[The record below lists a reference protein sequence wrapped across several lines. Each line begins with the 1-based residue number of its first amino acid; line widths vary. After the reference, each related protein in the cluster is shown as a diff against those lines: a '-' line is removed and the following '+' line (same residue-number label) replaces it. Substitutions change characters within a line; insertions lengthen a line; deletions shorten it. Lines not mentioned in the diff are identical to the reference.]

1 MGVLTVYLEKCTN
14 LANKDLATA
23 SDPYVIFSLEQDNWV
38 RDVDYG
44 SQRSSTKSD
53 NLNPVWG
60 ETFTFTIPTI
70 DNMVLT
76 CKLRDDDI
84 GSRHDK
90 LGWCKIKLE
99 ELGLTT
105 SPKAVDYIID
115 QNLVTAHGKIF
126 LKLSYKS

>member
-1 MGVLTVYLEKCTN
+1 MFKASPPVVALVIAYSHVG
-14 LANKDLATA
+14 LAHYQVK
-23 SDPYVIFSLEQDNWV
+23 
-38 RDVDYG
+38 DVDYG
-44 SQRSSTKSD
+44 SQRSSTKND

-76 CKLRDDDI
+76 CKLRDDDT

-105 SPKAVDYIID
+105 TPKAVDY
-115 QNLVTAHGKIF
+115 H
-126 LKLSYKS
+126 